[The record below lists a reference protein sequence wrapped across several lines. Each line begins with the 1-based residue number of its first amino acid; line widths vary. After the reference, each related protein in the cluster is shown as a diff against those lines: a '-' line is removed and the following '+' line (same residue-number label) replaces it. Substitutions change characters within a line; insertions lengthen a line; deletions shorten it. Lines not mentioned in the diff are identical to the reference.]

1 MQLKRSRKRS
11 QASKIALLS
20 TLALNLS
27 LYLSHWLALSLSVV
41 GCNLLRPI
49 LPLCVITL
57 LPFSLHYFAFI
68 RGNFVLLLAARQH
81 PSAYVCVSFGALSAI
96 SSLTLYFSLSL
107 SVSASLWL
115 TSAMAT
121 LRFSWLSNKAR
132 MCHPKQESE
141 SEEIGPQC
149 RLFAS
154 SDLVCAHLFVYVHVY
169 ANVYLSMYLC
179 VWSRQ

>member
-1 MQLKRSRKRS
+1 MAYTHTPAHTYSHILTHKLVAFQQVSCWQHVASNMQLKRRRKRS

-107 SVSASLWL
+107 SVSTSL
-115 TSAMAT
+115 
-121 LRFSWLSNKAR
+121 
-132 MCHPKQESE
+132 
-141 SEEIGPQC
+141 
-149 RLFAS
+149 
-154 SDLVCAHLFVYVHVY
+154 
-169 ANVYLSMYLC
+169 
-179 VWSRQ
+179 